1 MFERAGHKDYADNVR
16 EILEAE
22 DFSSVEVDTTTT
34 DSTKPLPE
42 QKPEFP
48 SVESVSLSPSAATT
62 TTVVVEKEHQQG
74 MMSNVIEVHNVNF
87 IG

>member
-22 DFSSVEVDTTTT
+22 DISSVEADATTP
-34 DSTKPLPE
+34 KPLPE

-62 TTVVVEKEHQQG
+62 TTVVVEKEHKQG
-74 MMSNVIEVHNVNF
+74 TIIILSRFTM
-87 IG
+87 